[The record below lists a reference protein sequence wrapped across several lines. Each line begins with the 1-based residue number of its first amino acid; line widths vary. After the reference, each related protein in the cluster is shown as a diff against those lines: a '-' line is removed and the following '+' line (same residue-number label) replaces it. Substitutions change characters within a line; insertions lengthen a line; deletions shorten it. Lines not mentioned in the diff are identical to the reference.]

1 MKINKIGLK
10 NFMRYANSEQILD
23 TSGSGISVVCGNNG
37 SGKSSCLIDSLL
49 FAFYAKYRTP
59 KIDDIVNRYIGKN
72 TKVSVEFEED
82 GETYKVIRY
91 RAHDTHA
98 NNVYIF
104 KGDRDISGHTASE
117 TNQIILEKIKMPYIA
132 FTNSTVFSTELYN
145 GFLENSPS
153 DRLVVFENI
162 LSLKEI
168 TLFYLKC
175 KEFIKKIN
183 FEIDEVKLSLSGK
196 DSEIITLE
204 NTLSNYSA
212 NAKTNLLKLKSE
224 KENNKNK
231 KEEALKKLEN
241 YSSINIDEEKRK
253 ILNNKLIEE
262 YLKQI
267 ENKKKELNSLELV
280 KPTKEYEIFFKYKD
294 INFEDNFLKEERYKE
309 ELELLKIR
317 ENGYNLS
324 LQRISTLSSKETALN
339 NELGSNNSSLVSIS
353 KDIDSLN
360 KSICP
365 FCGQK
370 MHNVEDKITELK
382 NKEKELISS
391 NEEINKELENILRD
405 LKEERENYN
414 YLLADYNKI
423 KESQTKDFIPNS
435 KLIEEQFN
443 NSVKAI
449 KEYEEKLKN
458 NSVKKELIENEITEI
473 ELKIKGLEVSK
484 FTSEEIEN
492 ISELINEQT
501 KIISEC
507 DSNIL
512 AIDKSVKSVFD
523 LNYVNDLKKQIEYK
537 KKELEEI
544 NSTLE
549 IKKEDLFYYEYLQEC
564 FSNKSSG
571 FKKHFIGELID
582 VFNEKI
588 NQYLPFFFE
597 ENVKINFDKDLNETI
612 TMDDFDVSFSSFS
625 QGQRQRAELS
635 ISFALFDV
643 ARIFFSNDNKLLILD
658 EVDKGLDKFGIK
670 AMINLLNGFD
680 KQLRIFVVSHNP
692 LLTDEIDDKIKIEKD
707 SNGFSI
713 INQ

>member
-317 ENGYNLS
+317 ENGYNIS

-370 MHNVEDKITELK
+370 MYNVEDKITELK

>member
-104 KGDRDISGHTASE
+104 KGDKDISGHTASE

-183 FEIDEVKLSLSGK
+183 SEIDEIKLSLSGK

-212 NAKTNLLKLKSE
+212 NAKTSLLKLKSE

-262 YLKQI
+262 YSKQI

-294 INFEDNFLKEERYKE
+294 VNFEDNFLKEERHKE

-391 NEEINKELENILRD
+391 NEEINKELENILKD

-423 KESQTKDFIPNS
+423 KESQTKNFIPNS
-435 KLIEEQFN
+435 KLVEEQFN

-473 ELKIKGLEVSK
+473 ELKIKDLEVSK

-523 LNYVNDLKKQIEYK
+523 LNYVNDLKKQIEDK

-612 TMDDFDVSFSSFS
+612 TMDDFDVSFLSFS

>member
-435 KLIEEQFN
+435 KLVEEQFN

-449 KEYEEKLKN
+449 KEYEEKLKS

>member
-317 ENGYNLS
+317 ENGYNIS

-360 KSICP
+360 KSICQ

>member
-435 KLIEEQFN
+435 KLVEEQFN

>member
-104 KGDRDISGHTASE
+104 KGDKDISGHTASE

-183 FEIDEVKLSLSGK
+183 SEIDEVKLSLSGK

-262 YLKQI
+262 YSKQI

-294 INFEDNFLKEERYKE
+294 VNFEDNFLKEERHKE

-324 LQRISTLSSKETALN
+324 LQRISALSSKETALN
-339 NELGSNNSSLVSIS
+339 NELGSNNSSLLSIS

-391 NEEINKELENILRD
+391 NEEINKELEIILRD

-423 KESQTKDFIPNS
+423 KENQTKDFIPNS
-435 KLIEEQFN
+435 KLVEEQFN

-449 KEYEEKLKN
+449 KEYEEKLKS

-473 ELKIKGLEVSK
+473 ELKIKDLEVSK

-523 LNYVNDLKKQIEYK
+523 LNYVNDLKKQIEDK

>member
-132 FTNSTVFSTELYN
+132 FTNSSVFSTELYN

-241 YSSINIDEEKRK
+241 YSSIN
-253 ILNNKLIEE
+253 
-262 YLKQI
+262 
-267 ENKKKELNSLELV
+267 
-280 KPTKEYEIFFKYKD
+280 
-294 INFEDNFLKEERYKE
+294 
-309 ELELLKIR
+309 
-317 ENGYNLS
+317 
-324 LQRISTLSSKETALN
+324 
-339 NELGSNNSSLVSIS
+339 
-353 KDIDSLN
+353 
-360 KSICP
+360 
-365 FCGQK
+365 
-370 MHNVEDKITELK
+370 K
-382 NKEKELISS
+382 N
-391 NEEINKELENILRD
+391 
-405 LKEERENYN
+405 
-414 YLLADYNKI
+414 
-423 KESQTKDFIPNS
+423 
-435 KLIEEQFN
+435 
-443 NSVKAI
+443 
-449 KEYEEKLKN
+449 
-458 NSVKKELIENEITEI
+458 
-473 ELKIKGLEVSK
+473 
-484 FTSEEIEN
+484 
-492 ISELINEQT
+492 
-501 KIISEC
+501 
-507 DSNIL
+507 
-512 AIDKSVKSVFD
+512 
-523 LNYVNDLKKQIEYK
+523 
-537 KKELEEI
+537 
-544 NSTLE
+544 
-549 IKKEDLFYYEYLQEC
+549 
-564 FSNKSSG
+564 
-571 FKKHFIGELID
+571 
-582 VFNEKI
+582 
-588 NQYLPFFFE
+588 
-597 ENVKINFDKDLNETI
+597 
-612 TMDDFDVSFSSFS
+612 
-625 QGQRQRAELS
+625 
-635 ISFALFDV
+635 
-643 ARIFFSNDNKLLILD
+643 
-658 EVDKGLDKFGIK
+658 
-670 AMINLLNGFD
+670 
-680 KQLRIFVVSHNP
+680 
-692 LLTDEIDDKIKIEKD
+692 
-707 SNGFSI
+707 
-713 INQ
+713 

>member
-435 KLIEEQFN
+435 KLVEEQFN

-612 TMDDFDVSFSSFS
+612 TVDDFDVSFSSFS

-658 EVDKGLDKFGIK
+658 EVDRGLDKFGIK

>member
-353 KDIDSLN
+353 KDIDNLN

-435 KLIEEQFN
+435 KLVEEQFN

>member
-37 SGKSSCLIDSLL
+37 SRTSSCLIDSLL

-435 KLIEEQFN
+435 KLVEEQFN

-612 TMDDFDVSFSSFS
+612 TVDDFDVSFSSFS